1 MNQPP
6 DAVPPATAVPETSA
20 DGPSE
25 KPSLQ
30 IVDLQSRFL
39 FPFFF
44 DRLPAKEAS
53 EALKRSTPVEQHV
66 WACAFPRGAYTQEVL
81 GHAADFLF
89 QQGDGAGC
97 SCLRATNAATQP
109 WFQGV
114 RVLMGGGAGLPVNLV
129 HGLGVELFLTD
140 CGTVSYIVPSRLVGK
155 VLGERSSQDEWP
167 SGRYHLPYPEPRW
180 RGYHGDV
187 QCLGAELH

>member
-25 KPSLQ
+25 NPSLRL
-30 IVDLQSRFL
+30 VDLQSRFL

-44 DRLPAKEAS
+44 DRHRAKEAS
-53 EALKRSTPVEQHV
+53 EALKGSTPVEQQHV
-66 WACAFPRGAYTQEVL
+66 WACADSSEAYTKDVL
-81 GHAADFLF
+81 GHADEFIF
-89 QQGDGAGC
+89 PKEDGASC
-97 SCLRATNAATQP
+97 SYLMSTDAATQP

-140 CGTVSYIVPSRLVGK
+140 CGAPAYVVPSKIVAK
-155 VLGERSSQDEWP
+155 EVVERSSQDERP
-167 SGRYHLPYPEPRW
+167 CG
-180 RGYHGDV
+180 G
-187 QCLGAELH
+187 

>member
-20 DGPSE
+20 HSPSE
-25 KPSLQ
+25 KPSLRL
-30 IVDLQSRFL
+30 VDLQSRFL

-44 DRLPAKEAS
+44 DRHRAKEAS

-66 WACAFPRGAYTQEVL
+66 WVYADSRGAYTEEVL

-97 SCLRATNAATQP
+97 SCLRATDAATQP
-109 WFQGV
+109 WFHGV
-114 RVLMGGGAGLPVNLV
+114 RVLMGGGGGLPVSLA
-129 HGLGVELFLTD
+129 HGLGVELPLTD
-140 CGTVSYIVPSRLVGK
+140 CGTVSYIVPRRLVAK
-155 VLGERSSQDEWP
+155 EVGERSSQDERP
-167 SGRYHLPYPEPRW
+167 CG
-180 RGYHGDV
+180 G
-187 QCLGAELH
+187 